1 MNLMRVQGSPCAA
14 QVLERVRGGAAV
26 ALVSDAGVPAVSDPG
41 ASLVAA
47 AVRGGLSVTP
57 VPGGLPLLL
66 ACFALFFLIS
76 YLSLPSLQQAELP

>member
-1 MNLMRVQGSPCAA
+1 MYWWPLTWSTRTPVLKVQGSSCAA

-57 VPGGLPLLL
+57 VPGGSPLLL

-76 YLSLPSLQQAELP
+76 Y